1 MSNSDFRSFT
11 IETIKKIQG
20 GTLKYDGGRFLSK
33 TPAGAARKAFSKAYH
48 SINATGP
55 LSLNIHIRETTRGSA
70 NKIYKYK
77 VTRKSEVNTVER
89 NNEII
94 TYNFITKV
102 KSIN

>member
-1 MSNSDFRSFT
+1 MRSFT
-11 IETIKKIQG
+11 IETIKKVQG
-20 GTLKYDGGRFLSK
+20 GTLKYSGGRFLSE

-55 LSLNIHIRETTRGSA
+55 LSLKIHIRETTRGSA

-89 NNEII
+89 ETKLLNII
-94 TYNFITKV
+94 L
-102 KSIN
+102 